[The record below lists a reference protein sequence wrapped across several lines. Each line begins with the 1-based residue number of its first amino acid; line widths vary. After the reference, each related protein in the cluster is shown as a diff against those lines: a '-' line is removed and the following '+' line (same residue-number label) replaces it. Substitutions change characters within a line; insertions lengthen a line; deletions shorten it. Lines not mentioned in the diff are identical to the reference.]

1 MSTPGQFPISFS
13 NENIM
18 GRLQR
23 KKTSAG
29 IRKRKKKNETK
40 LASSHEKGTGEVKR
54 INQFSDSGTVLKKK
68 LPISKIKPQSKKPG
82 SVDRGKILGYLDLSV
97 QFLREVKIEL
107 KKVTWPSRKQTMGSS
122 TVVII
127 LVLLISLFLF
137 FIDSGLAGIIRLVLH
152 SN

>member
-1 MSTPGQFPISFS
+1 
-13 NENIM
+13 M
-18 GRLQR
+18 GRLIR
-23 KKTSAG
+23 KKTSSGAK
-29 IRKRKKKNETK
+29 KRKKKNETT
-40 LASSHEKGTGEVKR
+40 LSVTA
-54 INQFSDSGTVLKKK
+54 DSGADSKKK
-68 LPISKIKPQSKKPG
+68 SQGSKLSLQSKKHV
-82 SVDRGKILGYLDLSV
+82 SADRGKIIGYFDLSV

>member
-1 MSTPGQFPISFS
+1 
-13 NENIM
+13 M

-23 KKTSAG
+23 KKTSSG
-29 IRKRKKKNETK
+29 VKKRKKNETK
-40 LASSHEKGTGEVKR
+40 LPASHEKGVGAVKR
-54 INQFSDSGTVLKKK
+54 IYQFSDSGTNSKKK
-68 LPISKIKPQSKKPG
+68 PIAQSKK
-82 SVDRGKILGYLDLSV
+82 SVVADRGKIFGYFDLSV

-107 KKVTWPSRKQTMGSS
+107 KKVTWPSRKQTLGSS

>member
-1 MSTPGQFPISFS
+1 M
-13 NENIM
+13 
-18 GRLQR
+18 
-23 KKTSAG
+23 
-29 IRKRKKKNETK
+29 KKKKKKVETK
-40 LASSHEKGTGEVKR
+40 LPTSHEKGTGTG
-54 INQFSDSGTVLKKK
+54 SGKK
-68 LPISKIKPQSKKPG
+68 IVVQSKKPIAIG
-82 SVDRGKILGYLDLSV
+82 DRGKILGYLDLSI

>member
-1 MSTPGQFPISFS
+1 LDQIRVNFQFLFF
-13 NENIM
+13 NENTM

-23 KKTSAG
+23 KKTSTGA
-29 IRKRKKKNETK
+29 KKKKKKAEIK
-40 LASSHEKGTGEVKR
+40 PSDAYEKGGGEAKR
-54 INQFSDSGTVLKKK
+54 TYKFASPGTDSGKKVVTK
-68 LPISKIKPQSKKPG
+68 SKKP
-82 SVDRGKILGYLDLSV
+82 VQADRGKILGYLDLSI

-107 KKVTWPSRKQTMGSS
+107 KKVTWPSRKQTLGSS

-152 SN
+152 NN

>member
-1 MSTPGQFPISFS
+1 
-13 NENIM
+13 M

-23 KKTSAG
+23 KKPSSG
-29 IRKRKKKNETK
+29 VKKRKRKNETM
-40 LASSHEKGTGEVKR
+40 LPASHEKDAGIGSNKK
-54 INQFSDSGTVLKKK
+54 TVV
-68 LPISKIKPQSKKPG
+68 QSKKP
-82 SVDRGKILGYLDLSV
+82 VVAADRGKILGYMDVSI

-107 KKVTWPSRKQTMGSS
+107 KKVTWPSKKQTMGSS

-152 SN
+152 NN

>member
-1 MSTPGQFPISFS
+1 
-13 NENIM
+13 M

-23 KKTSAG
+23 KKIHSGA
-29 IRKRKKKNETK
+29 KKKKNKNNEK
-40 LASSHEKGTGEVKR
+40 LSTSQEKGVSTVTGA
-54 INQFSDSGTVLKKK
+54 DSKKK
-68 LPISKIKPQSKKPG
+68 LARSKINPQSKKP
-82 SVDRGKILGYLDLSV
+82 VVADRGKILGYLDLSV

-127 LVLLISLFLF
+127 LVLLIALFLF

-152 SN
+152 SA

>member
-1 MSTPGQFPISFS
+1 
-13 NENIM
+13 M

-23 KKTSAG
+23 KKPFSG
-29 IRKRKKKNETK
+29 VKKKQKNETK
-40 LASSHEKGTGEVKR
+40 LLASHDKGAGTGSNKK
-54 INQFSDSGTVLKKK
+54 TVV
-68 LPISKIKPQSKKPG
+68 QSKKP
-82 SVDRGKILGYLDLSV
+82 VAVADRGKILGYFDLSV

-107 KKVTWPSRKQTMGSS
+107 KKVTWPSKKQTMGSS

-152 SN
+152 NN